1 MLYLNIGLSE
11 KGVRYKTAVEETA
24 FPSRA
29 KKPTELIRK
38 GGHTSSGNLISNC
51 LLSVSPEEL
60 CWKCHRKY
68 GCVVSGL
75 VWRGKIGILGKAWR

>member
-29 KKPTELIRK
+29 KKQQSLFEREDIPLLV
-38 GGHTSSGNLISNC
+38 TS
-51 LLSVSPEEL
+51 
-60 CWKCHRKY
+60 
-68 GCVVSGL
+68 
-75 VWRGKIGILGKAWR
+75 